1 MAQVD
6 SSVGGK
12 TGVNLPC
19 GKNLVGSFHQPQLV
33 LADPTTLTSLPPRVM
48 REGMAEMVKHAAL
61 SRPAM
66 IRALQNAA
74 DEIDLGFTLRTVE
87 KLPELIADNVT
98 IKAGIVEAD
107 ERETSGVRAYLN
119 LGHTLGHGIEAAV
132 PYGSLLHGEAVSLGL
147 RAALYL
153 SRKLGGLS
161 REDEREVLDT
171 LRALELPLV
180 LPQEVDIDRALAL
193 TTADK
198 KFAGGRIRFVLLH
211 RCGAPYLA
219 DNVTQQDLLAAM
231 KELTKP
237 C

>member
-1 MAQVD
+1 ME
-6 SSVGGK
+6 
-12 TGVNLPC
+12 LP
-19 GKNLVGSFHQPQLV
+19 GEL
-33 LADPTTLTSLPPRVM
+33 R
-48 REGMAEMVKHAAL
+48 AAVE
-61 SRPAM
+61 SA
-66 IRALQNAA
+66 AA
-74 DEIDLGFTLRTVE
+74 DIPLR
-87 KLPELIADNVT
+87 ELTAL
-98 IKAGIVEAD
+98 AGGLSQRY
-107 ERETSGVRAYLN
+107 REQSGTGR
-119 LGHTLGHGIEAAV
+119 
-132 PYGSLLHGEAVSLGL
+132 SLLHGEAVSLGL
-147 RAALYL
+147 RGALYL

-211 RCGAPYLA
+211 RCGVPYLA
-219 DNVTQQDLLAAM
+219 DNVTQQDLQDAM